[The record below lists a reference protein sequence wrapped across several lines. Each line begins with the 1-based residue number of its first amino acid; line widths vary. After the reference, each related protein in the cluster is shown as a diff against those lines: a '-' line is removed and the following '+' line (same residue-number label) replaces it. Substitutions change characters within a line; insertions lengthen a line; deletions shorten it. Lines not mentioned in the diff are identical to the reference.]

1 MLPQMAMKPT
11 HVALGLLGALL
22 AVVPSHLV
30 SGPGSPAILDG
41 AGLDPSW
48 VRVGAFLFGDD
59 GARWHLCR

>member
-30 SGPGSPAILDG
+30 SG
-41 AGLDPSW
+41 
-48 VRVGAFLFGDD
+48 
-59 GARWHLCR
+59 